1 MCKSLWQGIL
11 LLSTIIVQTKYCSLT
26 DQISAGKTFFP
37 CKGTDLHHDQ
47 ITPFL
52 LSFCFFFFGGGGVG
66 GGTENRDIFLKK
78 KFKLA
83 LVNFMLH
90 NRF

>member
-1 MCKSLWQGIL
+1 M
-11 LLSTIIVQTKYCSLT
+11 V
-26 DQISAGKTFFP
+26 
-37 CKGTDLHHDQ
+37 
-47 ITPFL
+47 
-52 LSFCFFFFGGGGVG
+52 V
-66 GGTENRDIFLKK
+66 GTESSDIFLKK

>member
-11 LLSTIIVQTKYCSLT
+11 SLSAIIVQTKCCSLT

-37 CKGTDLHHDQ
+37 CKGTDLHHVK
-47 ITPFL
+47 IIPFL
-52 LSFCFFFFGGGGVG
+52 LYFVFFLGGEWWGELKVV
-66 GGTENRDIFLKK
+66 TFFLKK

-83 LVNFMLH
+83 LVHFMLH

>member
-1 MCKSLWQGIL
+1 M
-11 LLSTIIVQTKYCSLT
+11 V
-26 DQISAGKTFFP
+26 
-37 CKGTDLHHDQ
+37 
-47 ITPFL
+47 
-52 LSFCFFFFGGGGVG
+52 
-66 GGTENRDIFLKK
+66 GGTENSDIFLKK

>member
-11 LLSTIIVQTKYCSLT
+11 SLSAIIVQTKCCSLT
-26 DQISAGKTFFP
+26 DQISAGKTYFLV
-37 CKGTDLHHDQ
+37 KGLTYIMIKLP
-47 ITPFL
+47 PFL
-52 LSFCFFFFGGGGVG
+52 LPFCFWRGGGVV
-66 GGTENRDIFLKK
+66 GGTESSEIFLKK

-83 LVNFMLH
+83 LVDFMLH